1 MSMNA
6 DDIIQQ
12 KLWHE
17 LTPEEKLLVA
27 GIAADEQE
35 FNLLK
40 NMIRVSLEENNLVP
54 ALNPILKE
62 KLYSATMQ
70 NKKTNWLGWYAA
82 AAAITGL
89 IIFLL
94 TTEKKEQQ
102 NPIVKN
108 NPAPAVNKIIIP
120 DSTANP
126 VLILPAPSP
135 TETTKQK
142 SNNIAL
148 IKTDTLLQKDE
159 KSNITTPLYSN
170 VINPSV
176 DADSSLLAFISE
188 VY

>member
-54 ALNPILKE
+54 ALNPMLKE
-62 KLYSATMQ
+62 KLYSATKQ

-89 IIFLL
+89 IIFSFNYS
-94 TTEKKEQQ
+94 KKR
-102 NPIVKN
+102 
-108 NPAPAVNKIIIP
+108 
-120 DSTANP
+120 TAKP
-126 VLILPAPSP
+126 YCK
-135 TETTKQK
+135 KQPCPGCK
-142 SNNIAL
+142 
-148 IKTDTLLQKDE
+148 
-159 KSNITTPLYSN
+159 
-170 VINPSV
+170 
-176 DADSSLLAFISE
+176 
-188 VY
+188 

>member
-1 MSMNA
+1 MSMDA
-6 DDIIQQ
+6 DDIMQQ
-12 KLWHE
+12 KQWHE

-62 KLYSATMQ
+62 KLYSATIQ

-120 DSTANP
+120 DSMANP

>member
-12 KLWHE
+12 KQWHE

-94 TTEKKEQQ
+94 TTEKK
-102 NPIVKN
+102 NSK
-108 NPAPAVNKIIIP
+108 
-120 DSTANP
+120 
-126 VLILPAPSP
+126 
-135 TETTKQK
+135 
-142 SNNIAL
+142 
-148 IKTDTLLQKDE
+148 TLL
-159 KSNITTPLYSN
+159 
-170 VINPSV
+170 
-176 DADSSLLAFISE
+176 
-188 VY
+188 